1 MFDLTNKVA
10 VVTGGASG
18 IGRAIVERFIQA
30 GAKVLLVDR
39 NEAQIE
45 GAVFHQAGVSNEDAV
60 RGMLERVPG
69 LRYATNGGTLGV
81 RGIRLKP
88 PEDAEGGGG
97 VEAREDG
104 WCCV

>member
-39 NEAQIE
+39 NEAQVE
-45 GAVFHQAGVSNEDAV
+45 GAFNAIQDAAPV
-60 RGMLERVPG
+60 KEVPG
-69 LRYATNGGTLGV
+69 VNVTGINGHQ
-81 RGIRLKP
+81 
-88 PEDAEGGGG
+88 
-97 VEAREDG
+97 
-104 WCCV
+104 